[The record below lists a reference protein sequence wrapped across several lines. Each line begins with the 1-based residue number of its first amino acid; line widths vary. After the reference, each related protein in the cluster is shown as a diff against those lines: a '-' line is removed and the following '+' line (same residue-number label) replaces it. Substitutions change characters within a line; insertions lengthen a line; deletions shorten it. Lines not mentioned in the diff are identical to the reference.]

1 MCDLK
6 KVLII
11 ILNYKTYDQTLKEI
25 SEFRKMIYQK
35 YDILVIDNASPN
47 ESFKILNKYKD
58 KLEYS
63 LIESSING
71 GYAKGNN
78 IGLKYACDNGYEYSL
93 IINNDLQILDS
104 CFLEK
109 LIEKIDN
116 DDEMAA
122 VGPMIIDI
130 NNNIVA
136 PYINRSSFASL
147 TYRIFR
153 EKKERNT
160 CKSKSQYVY
169 RLYGCCM
176 LVRNIYIKK
185 VDFFDER
192 TFLYCE
198 EEILAEKFLKKNY
211 KTYYL
216 AESKIKHLESMT
228 VGKKKGFNNLKKIFI
243 VLDSLDIYLKDYLQM
258 SFIKRYICKIFRFII
273 MFIKG

>member
-1 MCDLK
+1 M
-6 KVLII
+6 
-11 ILNYKTYDQTLKEI
+11 
-25 SEFRKMIYQK
+25 
-35 YDILVIDNASPN
+35 
-47 ESFKILNKYKD
+47 
-58 KLEYS
+58 
-63 LIESSING
+63 
-71 GYAKGNN
+71 
-78 IGLKYACDNGYEYSL
+78 
-93 IINNDLQILDS
+93 
-104 CFLEK
+104 
-109 LIEKIDN
+109 
-116 DDEMAA
+116 
-122 VGPMIIDI
+122 
-130 NNNIVA
+130 
-136 PYINRSSFASL
+136 

-243 VLDSLDIYLKDYLQM
+243 V
-258 SFIKRYICKIFRFII
+258 FRYKSKEKFSCCFNCCINLFFVFKLLP
-273 MFIKG
+273 

>member
-1 MCDLK
+1 
-6 KVLII
+6 
-11 ILNYKTYDQTLKEI
+11 
-25 SEFRKMIYQK
+25 
-35 YDILVIDNASPN
+35 
-47 ESFKILNKYKD
+47 
-58 KLEYS
+58 
-63 LIESSING
+63 
-71 GYAKGNN
+71 
-78 IGLKYACDNGYEYSL
+78 
-93 IINNDLQILDS
+93 
-104 CFLEK
+104 
-109 LIEKIDN
+109 
-116 DDEMAA
+116 
-122 VGPMIIDI
+122 
-130 NNNIVA
+130 
-136 PYINRSSFASL
+136 
-147 TYRIFR
+147 
-153 EKKERNT
+153 
-160 CKSKSQYVY
+160 
-169 RLYGCCM
+169 M